1 MALVREVLI
10 GLDAG
15 TTMTVAV
22 AFTPEGHELA
32 RASVSH
38 PVACAADGAAEQ
50 EQGDAWQRIAAAV
63 RQLATRVAD
72 LERRAMALALTGPG
86 GGTWLV
92 DEDGD
97 PVLPAI
103 LPVDRRAEAIACRWR
118 HAGIARA
125 IARITGCPIGPSSPG
140 AQLAWLAEHRPTA
153 LDRAAS
159 VFCGKDWLYFCCTGE
174 RASEPTAALAAFGS
188 LLTGA
193 YDDDVLDRLGL
204 SDAARLLPEIPAA
217 TREPGVLAGVAA
229 AALGLTAGTPVVL
242 GPIGRI
248 AASLGAGLG
257 GAFELGYTTPGA
269 RGCHVRCR
277 QHRPDLPHGDREITM
292 LRHAGSWFGIAQ
304 PSAGIDPDWLV
315 GMAEQLVAD
324 AGLIGVP
331 RSELMAILEQK
342 AAAAAAGRLRYLPGE
357 AAPAAGDSGAHS
369 TLSGLSADTT
379 FYDLLRAAQE
389 ALGREARACYAA
401 LGPPPREIRI
411 SDAEDSSP
419 LAREILGACLEAPV
433 RPLRRTAPAAAGAAL
448 AAALALGLYPDADA
462 AAADWVAPH
471 LGPPLPVDPTIRAV
485 YAAPA

>member
-1 MALVREVLI
+1 MALGREVLI
-10 GLDAG
+10 GLEAG

-32 RASVSH
+32 RATVSH
-38 PVACAADGAAEQ
+38 PVACAADGGAEQ
-50 EQGDAWQRIAAAV
+50 EQGDAWQRVAAAV

-118 HAGIARA
+118 RAGIARA
-125 IARITGCPIGPSSPG
+125 VARITGCPIGPSSPS
-140 AQLAWLAEHRPTA
+140 AQLAWLAEHRPAA

-188 LLTGA
+188 LVTGA

-204 SDAARLLPEIPAA
+204 SDAARLLPEIHAGTP
-217 TREPGVLAGVAA
+217 EPGPLAGVAA
-229 AALGLTAGTPVVL
+229 AAFGLTAGTPVVL
-242 GPIGRI
+242 GPIDQI
-248 AASLGAGLG
+248 ATSLAAGLG
-257 GAFELGYTTPGA
+257 GASDLGCTTPGA
-269 RGCHVRCR
+269 RGCHIRSDRCL
-277 QHRPDLPHGDREITM
+277 PDLPRGDREVAV
-292 LRHAGSWFGIAQ
+292 LRHAGSWFGIAH

-331 RSELMAILEQK
+331 RSELMAILEPR
-342 AAAAAAGRLRYLPGE
+342 AAAAAAGRLRYLPGA
-357 AAPAAGDSGAHS
+357 AAPAAGAAGAPS
-369 TLSGLSADTT
+369 ILSGLSAATT
-379 FYDLLRAAQE
+379 FYDFLRATHE

-419 LAREILGACLEAPV
+419 LAREILGACLNVPV
-433 RPLRRTAPAAAGAAL
+433 RPLQRTAPAAAGAAL
-448 AAALALGLYPDADA
+448 AAALALGLYPDPDA

-471 LGPPLPVDPTIRAV
+471 LGPPLPVDPTLHAV